1 MPSIKFFRNCALAV
15 PLLLSSVYAQTGP
28 EAFAIFNSTGRLPDG
43 CINGYTAGHDE
54 YLYTV
59 PYTYDEVL
67 TIIGSFAN
75 ITWNGINSTT
85 LNGTDNT
92 VGTARFYTSY
102 GIPLVEIIKAY
113 QKPSNGPYFED
124 HTLAPAY
131 NPTANLSIYAA
142 VDSFTVTPTCP
153 GSTASALN
161 FTIDFCSTNVSAAQA
176 ILHDSHVFDA
186 ATLQEFL
193 GNETFTG
200 CSIVNGTTTTS
211 VSPDG
216 TGYPIGTSTGTATGP
231 TGTGSGSTDNGTSVG
246 VGVGTGPTAPPAAF
260 TGGATGPILSFGTV
274 AAAVTV
280 ATFALFLV

>member
-1 MPSIKFFRNCALAV
+1 ML
-15 PLLLSSVYAQTGP
+15 PLLLSSTYAQAGP

-59 PYTYDEVL
+59 PYTYDQVL
-67 TIIGSFAN
+67 SIIGSFAN

-92 VGTARFYTSY
+92 AGTARFYTSY
-102 GIPLVEIIKAY
+102 GIPLVETIKTY
-113 QKPSNGPYFED
+113 QKPSSGPYFED

-131 NPTANLSIYAA
+131 NPTADLSIYAA
-142 VDSFTVTPTCP
+142 VDTFSVTPICH

-161 FTIDFCSTNVSAAQA
+161 FTIDFCSTNVSAARD

-186 ATLQEFL
+186 VMLQEFL

-200 CSIVNGTTTTS
+200 CSSGNGTTTSTTTS
-211 VSPDG
+211 TSPSD
-216 TGYPIGTSTGTATGP
+216 TAYPIGTGTKTTLSP
-231 TGTGSGSTDNGTSVG
+231 TGTGSSSIGNGTSVG
-246 VGVGTGPTAPPAAF
+246 GGVGAGPTVPPAAF
-260 TGGATGPILSFGTV
+260 TGSAATPALSFGAV
-274 AAAVTV
+274 AAAS
-280 ATFALFLV
+280 LLLLLL